1 MSEQV
6 IRSDRESYK
15 EPSAGDLSAITESK
29 ITQSCLLTGN
39 DLVEKRQ
46 EIRDYFHSTFSLNE
60 RLFECLASEEAFRYK
75 ANSLRHP
82 LIFYYGHTAVF
93 FVNKLHVAKLIPARL
108 DAEIESMLAIGVDE
122 MSWDDLDENHYQW
135 PSSTQVKQYRDS
147 VRDLVDDFICSAE
160 LTLPISWDDPF
171 WVILM
176 AIEHERI
183 HLETSSVLIR
193 QLPINL
199 VKPNSLFSVCDETG
213 VAPINSLK
221 KVAGSLVVQ
230 NKNKNDRLYGWDN
243 EYGELSTT
251 VSDYKASQFLVSNQE
266 FLAFVEA
273 GAYQKQKYWSEEGW
287 DWLSYSN
294 VKHPEFWVLDKD
306 GYQYRSI
313 TNVIPMP
320 WDWPVDVNYL
330 EAKAFCNW
338 KTEQSGRPIRLPTE
352 AEWHCLRNQIP
363 EDQPDWDH
371 APGNINL
378 EYWASACPVN
388 KFKTRCDN
396 GSEFY
401 DVIGNVWQW
410 TETPIDGLPGF
421 EVHPV
426 YDDFSTPTFDGKH
439 NLIKGGSF
447 FSTGNYAIKDSR
459 YAFRRHF
466 YQHAGFRY
474 IESEVPVTVEVNPY
488 ETDDQISQYLE
499 FHYGSEYFSVPN
511 FAKSCADLCLKFME
525 GKKTHRAL
533 DLGCAVGRSSFEL
546 AKEFDHVD
554 AVDFSARFVAAAV
567 ELQEAGLKRYTIREE
582 GELLGF
588 KEAQLQ
594 ALGLDAFASRCHFMQ
609 ADACNLNEKF
619 DRYNLIFA
627 GNLIDRLYSPK
638 QFLNMVSGRLEEQ
651 GILILTSPYTWLEEF
666 TQKEE
671 WLGGVKVN
679 GENYTSLDGL
689 KECLSERF
697 DMISE
702 PIDVPFVIR
711 ETKRKFQHTVA
722 QMTVWQLK

>member
-1 MSEQV
+1 MSELV
-6 IRSDRESYK
+6 IGSDEELSQLSQSKFANDIRER
-15 EPSAGDLSAITESK
+15 K
-29 ITQSCLLTGN
+29 ITRSCLLTGN
-39 DLVEKRQ
+39 SVEKKRE
-46 EIRDYFHSTFSLNE
+46 EIRNYFHSTYTLNE
-60 RLFECLASEEAFRYK
+60 CLFECLASEEAFRYK

-135 PSSTQVKQYRDS
+135 PSSKQVKLYRDN
-147 VRDLVDDFICSAE
+147 VRKLVDDFICSAE
-160 LTLPISWDDPF
+160 LKLPISWGDPF
-171 WVILM
+171 WIIMM

-193 QLPINL
+193 QLPIEL
-199 VKPNSLFSVCDETG
+199 VKPNTLFADCTESG
-213 VAPINSLK
+213 VAPNNSLQT
-221 KVAGSLVVQ
+221 VSGRLIEQ
-230 NKNKNDRLYGWDN
+230 NKDKNDRLYGWDN
-243 EYGELSTT
+243 EYGKLSTK
-251 VSDYKASQFLVSNQE
+251 VSDFKASQFLVSNKE

-273 GAYQKQKYWSEEGW
+273 GAYQKQCYWTEEGW
-287 DWLSYSN
+287 DWLSYAN
-294 VKHPEFWVLDKD
+294 VSQPEFWIADQNTYK
-306 GYQYRSI
+306 YRSMTQI
-313 TNVIPMP
+313 IPMP

-338 KTEQSGRPIRLPTE
+338 KSEKLGKPIRLPTE
-352 AEWHCLRNQIP
+352 AEWYCLRNEIP
-363 EDQPDWDH
+363 EDLPDWEH

-388 KFKTRCDN
+388 KFATACSN
-396 GSEFY
+396 GSTFY

-466 YQHAGFRY
+466 FQHAGFRY
-474 IESEVPVTVEVNPY
+474 IESEVPVKVELNPY
-488 ETDDQISQYLE
+488 ETDDQVSQYLE
-499 FHYGSEYFSVPN
+499 FHYGDEYFGVAN
-511 FAKSCADLCLKFME
+511 FAKACADLCLKFME
-525 GKKTHRAL
+525 DKKTVRAL

-546 AKEFDHVD
+546 AKVFDHVD
-554 AVDFSARFVAAAV
+554 GVDFSARFIAAAA
-567 ELQEAGLKRYTIREE
+567 ELQESEIKRYTIKEE
-582 GELLGF
+582 GELVNF

-594 ALGLDAFASRCHFMQ
+594 ALGLAATASRCQFMQ

-638 QFLNMVSGRLEEQ
+638 KFLSMIGDRLEKS
-651 GILILTSPYTWLEEF
+651 GVLILTSPYTWLEEF
-666 TQKEE
+666 TEKEE
-671 WLGGVKVN
+671 WLGGIKIN
-679 GENYTSLDGL
+679 GESYTTLDGL
-689 KECLSERF
+689 KECLSEQF

-711 ETKRKFQHTVA
+711 ETGRKFQHTVS